1 MRVAFYSPI
10 KPPGHP
16 VPSGDRLMARLLIQA
31 LEIGGAR
38 VDVISE
44 FHSFRR
50 EPPDD
55 GMRELL
61 SQAAQEVE
69 RIAAGWRRQGAPDL
83 FLCYHPYYK
92 APDLIGPPLCRR
104 FGVAYLTV
112 EASYSRRRDG
122 QGWGEMQAY
131 VGAAV
136 RSARVNIV
144 MTERDREG
152 LAVNFP
158 EAPTALLPPFID
170 AGPYLADAPA
180 PTAGHLVAVAMMRP
194 GDKLDSYRMLAAA
207 LAEIETSEWSL
218 SIVGDGP
225 ARREVE
231 ALFARFEPGRI
242 HWHGQLDEAAVARVL
257 STGDI
262 HVWPGC
268 GEAYGLAYLEAQ
280 AAGLPVVAQAI
291 AGVPEVVV
299 DGVTGLLTPPGNIS
313 AYAGAITRLLGDRA
327 LRARLAA
334 AARAFVEG
342 ERSLAGGAR
351 RLRSIIDTYVGGRP

>member
-1 MRVAFYSPI
+1 MRVAFHSPI

-16 VPSGDRLMARLLIQA
+16 VPSGDRLMARLLVRA
-31 LEIGGAR
+31 LELGGAV
-38 VDVISE
+38 VDVVSE
-44 FHSFRR
+44 FRSFRR

-55 GMRELL
+55 GMEELL
-61 SQAAQEVE
+61 AQAAQEVE
-69 RIAAGWRRQGAPDL
+69 RIAADWRRNGAPDL

-92 APDLIGPPLCRR
+92 APDLIGPILCRR
-104 FGVAYLTV
+104 FGVAYVTV
-112 EASYSRRRDG
+112 ETSYSRRRDG
-122 QGWGEMQAY
+122 QGWSEMQAH
-131 VGAAV
+131 VGAAI
-136 RSARVNIV
+136 RSARVNIA

-152 LAVNFP
+152 LVHNFP
-158 EAPTALLPPFID
+158 EAPTALLPPFVD
-170 AGPYLADAPA
+170 AAPYLAEAPA
-180 PTAGHLVAVAMMRP
+180 PVAGHLIAVAMMRP

-207 LAEIETSEWSL
+207 LAEIETADWSL

-225 ARREVE
+225 AKSDVE
-231 ALFARFEPGRI
+231 ALFARFEPDRI
-242 HWHGQLDEAAVARVL
+242 RWHGQLGEVAVARVL

-280 AAGLPVVAQAI
+280 AAGLPVAAQAI

-299 DGVTGLLTPPGNIS
+299 DGVTGFLTPPGDIS
-313 AYAGAITRLLGDRA
+313 AYAGAIARLVGDRA

-334 AARAFVEG
+334 GARAFVEG

-351 RLRSIIDTYVGGRP
+351 RLLSIIDTYAGLRP